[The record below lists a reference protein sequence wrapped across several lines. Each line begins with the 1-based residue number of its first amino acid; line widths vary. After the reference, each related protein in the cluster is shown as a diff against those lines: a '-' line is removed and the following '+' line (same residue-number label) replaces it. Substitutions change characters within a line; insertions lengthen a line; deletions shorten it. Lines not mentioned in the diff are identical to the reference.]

1 MIADRKIRMVDPAT
15 GQWVKVFP
23 GETLPVALP
32 DAAGGEKAVVASPST
47 KAMTSAPEN
56 KSQ

>member
-23 GETLPVALP
+23 GKKLPVAAP
-32 DAAGGEKAVVASPST
+32 EAESGQKASSAAPAT
-47 KAMTSAPEN
+47 KAMASAPEN